1 MKQKIAALLTALLLT
16 LVFAGCACN
25 NAAAPTNSP
34 SMAPVTTPHMEQPMN
49 TPETGLSASP
59 DLSTSPDAGSA
70 TGEGTIE
77 GFAEGKEVQQA
88 DVPLV
93 VKAVTDKYENATIQS
108 IKFATMDKK
117 QVYAVTLS
125 GGTSNGQTVY
135 VNPDG
140 TLYEP
145 SMTPAA

>member
-16 LVFAGCACN
+16 LAFAGCACN
-25 NAAAPTNSP
+25 KAAAPTNSP
-34 SMAPVTTPHMEQPMN
+34 SMAPVTTPSMEQPMS
-49 TPETGLSASP
+49 TPETNLSASP
-59 DLSTSPDAGSA
+59 DLSTSPDAGS
-70 TGEGTIE
+70 EGTIE
-77 GFAEGKEVQQA
+77 GFAEGKEVPQA
-88 DVPLV
+88 DVPLI

-117 QVYAVTLS
+117 QLYAVTLS
-125 GGTSNGQTVY
+125 GGTWNGQTVY

-140 TLYEP
+140 TFYEP